1 MKLLIIS
8 DIHGSSYY
16 AKMIPKIFKLEKADE
31 MIILGDLYYHGP
43 RNPLP
48 KDYSPM
54 DVCNIL
60 NSLKE
65 KLKVVRGN
73 CDALVDETISDFNF
87 HDHLLLNI
95 NNKRIYFTHG
105 DKYNQ
110 DVLPDEKFDIMFYG
124 HFHTGFIRKKNNLIF
139 ANPGSL
145 SLPKNNTRHSYIIMD
160 SEKITL
166 KDISGSI
173 IEEIYLN

>member
-1 MKLLIIS
+1 M
-8 DIHGSSYY
+8 
-16 AKMIPKIFKLEKADE
+16 
-31 MIILGDLYYHGP
+31 
-43 RNPLP
+43 
-48 KDYSPM
+48 
-54 DVCNIL
+54 
-60 NSLKE
+60 
-65 KLKVVRGN
+65 GN

>member
-54 DVCNIL
+54 NVCNIL
-60 NSLKE
+60 NSIKE

-124 HFHTGFIRKKNNLIF
+124 HFHTGFIRKKDNLIF
-139 ANPGSL
+139 ANPGSI

-173 IEEIYLN
+173 IEETYLN

>member
-16 AKMIPKIFKLEKADE
+16 AKMIPEIFKLEKADE
-31 MIILGDLYYHGP
+31 IIILGDLYYHGP

-65 KLKVVRGN
+65 KLKVVMGN

-145 SLPKNNTRHSYIIMD
+145 SLPKNNTCHSYIIMD

>member
-16 AKMIPKIFKLEKADE
+16 AKMIPEIFNLEKADE
-31 MIILGDLYYHGP
+31 MIILGDLYYHGQ

-124 HFHTGFIRKKNNLIF
+124 HFHTGFIRKKDNLIF
-139 ANPGSL
+139 ANPGSI

-173 IEEIYLN
+173 IEETYLN

>member
-16 AKMIPKIFKLEKADE
+16 AKMIPEIFKLEKADE
-31 MIILGDLYYHGP
+31 IIILGDLYYHGP

-60 NSLKE
+60 NSLKK

-110 DVLPDEKFDIMFYG
+110 DALPDEKFDIMFYG

-173 IEEIYLN
+173 IEETYLN

>member
-16 AKMIPKIFKLEKADE
+16 AKMIPEIFKLEKADE

-48 KDYSPM
+48 KDYSPI

-105 DKYNQ
+105 DKYNK

-124 HFHTGFIRKKNNLIF
+124 HFHTGFIRKKDNLIF

>member
-16 AKMIPKIFKLEKADE
+16 AKMIPEIFKLEKADE
-31 MIILGDLYYHGP
+31 IIILGDLYYHGP

-145 SLPKNNTRHSYIIMD
+145 SLPKNNTRHSYFIMD
-160 SEKITL
+160 SEKISL

-173 IEEIYLN
+173 IEETYLN

>member
-16 AKMIPKIFKLEKADE
+16 AKMIPEIFKLEKADE
-31 MIILGDLYYHGP
+31 IIILGDLYYHGP

-65 KLKVVRGN
+65 KLKVVMGN

-110 DVLPDEKFDIMFYG
+110 DVLSDEKFDIMFYG

-139 ANPGSL
+139 ANPGSI

-173 IEEIYLN
+173 IEETYLN

>member
-16 AKMIPKIFKLEKADE
+16 AKMIPEIFKLEKADE
-31 MIILGDLYYHGP
+31 IIILGDLYYHGP

-65 KLKVVRGN
+65 KLKVVMGN

-145 SLPKNNTRHSYIIMD
+145 SLPKNNTRHYYIIMD